1 MTRVPV
7 IETLDNGLQVGQI
20 TVSGIDIE
28 LAGTENDLYFK
39 HCLKEAELFQPAIA
53 AASVLLPSDA
63 VFLDIGASL
72 GTVSAAMAQKLNQGR
87 IIAVEASPS
96 VHPPLKETIRRAS
109 DSRITLVEAAV
120 SDHVGVTT
128 FHQDPNGSGWGFLSP
143 DGTTEVNT
151 TTVDQITADLGL
163 NRVDFIKIDVE
174 GGELAVLKGASA
186 TLEEHRPIVMF
197 EVNPFCLWRYGRCLP
212 QDLFSWAR
220 ERFTHLV
227 SIDEHG
233 VVESLNSDEA
243 VNSLLYQLGITGKL
257 VDVVASSGP
266 SELTTESLAA
276 FLPTPAAP
284 EPPPYAEPEPTE
296 PAFVWSPRDDASRII
311 NAISRRVKQ
320 LGRHF
325 SR

>member
-1 MTRVPV
+1 VPA
-7 IETLDNGLQVGQI
+7 IETLDNGLQVGRI

-28 LAGTENDLYFK
+28 LAGAENDLYFQ
-39 HCLKEAELFQPAIA
+39 HCLNEAELFQPAIA
-53 AASVLLPSDA
+53 AASVLLPPDA
-63 VFLDIGASL
+63 VLLDIGASL
-72 GTVSAAMAQKLNQGR
+72 GTVSAAMAQRLDQGR
-87 IIAVEASPS
+87 IIAVEAAPS
-96 VHPPLKETIRRAS
+96 VHPSLRETIRRAS

-120 SDHVGVTT
+120 SDHIGVTT

-143 DGTTEVNT
+143 DGGTEVNT
-151 TTVDQITADLGL
+151 ITVDQIAADLGL

-212 QDLFSWAR
+212 QDLFSWVR
-220 ERFTHLV
+220 ERFTDLV

-243 VNSLLYQLGITGKL
+243 VNSLLYQLGMTGKL

-266 SELTTESLAA
+266 SGLTTESLAA
-276 FLPTPAAP
+276 FLPRAP
-284 EPPPYAEPEPTE
+284 EPPPYVEPEPE
-296 PAFVWSPRDDASRII
+296 AAFVWSPRDDASRVI
-311 NAISRRVKQ
+311 NAISRRIKQ
-320 LGRHF
+320 LGRRF

>member
-1 MTRVPV
+1 MPA
-7 IETLDNGLQVGQI
+7 IETLDNGLQVGRI

-28 LAGTENDLYFK
+28 LAGTENDLYFQ
-39 HCLKEAELFQPAIA
+39 HCLTEADLFQPAIA
-53 AASVLLPSDA
+53 VASVLLPSDA

-72 GTVSAAMAQKLNQGR
+72 GTVSAAMTQALSQGR
-87 IIAVEASPS
+87 IVAVEAAPS
-96 VHPPLKETIRRAS
+96 VHPSLKETIRRAS

-120 SDHVGVTT
+120 SDHIGVTT

-143 DGTTEVNT
+143 DGATEVNT
-151 TTVDQITADLGL
+151 ITIDQITADLGL
-163 NRVDFIKIDVE
+163 TRVDFIKIDVE

-186 TLEEHRPIVMF
+186 TLEEHRSTVMF

-212 QDLFSWAR
+212 QDLFSWVR
-220 ERFTHLV
+220 ERFTDLV

-233 VVESLNSDEA
+233 VVESLNTDEA
-243 VNSLLYQLGITGKL
+243 VNSLLYQLGVTGRL

-266 SELTTESLAA
+266 TGLTTESLAS
-276 FLPTPAAP
+276 FLPTPPAP
-284 EPPPYAEPEPTE
+284 EPPPHTEPEPEGE
-296 PAFVWSPRDDASRII
+296 PAFVWSPRDDAIRVI

-320 LGRHF
+320 LGRRF